1 MTELSSS
8 PADFGDEGFVERRT
22 QVRDVYLEFRDVH
35 KAYGAKN
42 VLRGASLKVYR
53 GEVLV
58 ILGGSGSGKSVT
70 LRHILGLERPDAGR
84 VIVGGEDITDLSE
97 EELYQVRMK
106 FGMLFQS
113 GALFDSINVAE
124 NVAYPV
130 VEHSKIRGAELD
142 AMVQRVLDLVDLPE
156 AGKLM
161 PVDLSGGMRK
171 RVGLARAIILGP
183 EVILY
188 DEPTTGLDPVTA
200 HRINELI
207 VSLQSKLKVTSI
219 VVTHDIQ
226 SAFHVG
232 DRIAFLEEGVFEWI
246 GTMEEARRSNHETL
260 REFLTA
266 SNVAAAQPIP

>member
-1 MTELSSS
+1 MTEPSFTA
-8 PADFGDEGFVERRT
+8 PDRDAFVERRT
-22 QVRDVYLEFRDVH
+22 QPRDALIEFRDVH
-35 KAYGAKN
+35 KAYGSKR
-42 VLRGASLKVYR
+42 VLRGASLRIFR

-84 VIVGGEDITDLSE
+84 VIIDGQDVTDFTE
-97 EELYQVRMK
+97 EQLYEVRMK

-113 GALFDSINVAE
+113 GALFDSIDVAG

-130 VEHSKIRGAELD
+130 VEHTKVRGEELSR
-142 AMVQRVLDLVDLPE
+142 MVQRALDVVDLPE
-156 AGKLM
+156 AGRLM

-207 VSLQSKLKVTSI
+207 VNLQSKLKVTSI

-246 GTMEEARRSNHETL
+246 GTMEEARRSNHESL
-260 REFLTA
+260 LEFLTA
-266 SNVAAAQPIP
+266 SNVAAAQPITG